1 MSGQVLLARVVDGAG
16 REVHHCPLPAP
27 APALICNGGH
37 PSHSG
42 YRTCWLTY
50 NTHVFHS
57 RLQPNQKSFILSA
70 HDMSIHLLFTI
81 HESKSQHHTIYCR
94 HWDCEME
101 RICRLETAAEAGH
114 VTRVHRTRGLET
126 GDCSGGG
133 TSDTCP
139 PDTWTGDCRPSLT
152 LVLGPRVLGH

>member
-81 HESKSQHHTIYCR
+81 HESRSQHHTPLLSALGLRMLHFIYQPFR
-94 HWDCEME
+94 NPFSNSIYLNSS
-101 RICRLETAAEAGH
+101 RICR
-114 VTRVHRTRGLET
+114 V
-126 GDCSGGG
+126 DFMYIFN
-133 TSDTCP
+133 
-139 PDTWTGDCRPSLT
+139 
-152 LVLGPRVLGH
+152 